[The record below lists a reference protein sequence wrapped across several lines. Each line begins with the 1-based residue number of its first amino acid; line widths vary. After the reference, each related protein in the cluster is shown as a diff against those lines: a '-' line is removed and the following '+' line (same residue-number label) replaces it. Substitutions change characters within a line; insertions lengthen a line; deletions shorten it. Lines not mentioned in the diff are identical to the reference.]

1 MRLFL
6 ASVLVFLAATTPS
19 HAGPSRLA
27 GALMA
32 ERGIPDPTMCVQSL
46 DEDVKAA
53 LVQEAGN
60 LDELRRV
67 RAMIESCR
75 AGYCSQLAEALHD
88 RRPAAA
94 AHLHVRL
101 GAPQCAIALWAAA
114 CNIGNRDACTRVGTM
129 YLSGAGYVR
138 RDRANAIRY
147 LSAACELGGEC
158 TDVRSNFY
166 ARHILALSAYFGL
179 DNTVGNTNRPANPLG
194 GEVALLR
201 FFGDWKSSGGTRGV
215 VLGAGAGAQAEYA
228 FGLGQTRVGGNLAA
242 VLWTVKLRAGYMAA
256 LDAGG
261 AARHDLRFDLATSAP
276 WVQAPLRMT
285 FRVDVPL
292 ASRDD
297 AGGVRLG
304 FFVEVGHNF
313 GLDGRSPRLRDFGF
327 PLFF

>member
-6 ASVLVFLAATTPS
+6 ASVLVLAAMTPS

-27 GALMA
+27 RALMA
-32 ERGIPDPTMCVQSL
+32 EREIPDPTLCVQSL
-46 DEDVKAA
+46 DGDVNAA
-53 LVQEAGN
+53 LAQEAGN

-75 AGYCSQLAEALHD
+75 AGDCVPLAEALHD
-88 RRPAAA
+88 RRPEAA
-94 AHLHVRL
+94 AHVHIRL
-101 GAPQCAIALWAAA
+101 GAPQCGIALWAAA
-114 CNIGNRDACTRVGTM
+114 CHAGKRDACTRVGTM
-129 YLSGAGYVR
+129 YLSGAEYVR
-138 RDRANAIRY
+138 RDRAMAIRF
-147 LSAACELGGEC
+147 LTAACALGGDC
-158 TDVRSNFY
+158 TDVTSSFY

-179 DNTVGNTNRPANPLG
+179 DNTVGETNAPANPLG

-201 FFGDWKSSGGTRGV
+201 FFGDWKSSGSTRGV
-215 VLGAGAGAQAEYA
+215 VLGAGVGAQAEYA

-242 VLWTVKLRAGYMAA
+242 VLWTAKLRAGYMAA
-256 LDAGG
+256 LDDGG
-261 AARHDLRFDLATSAP
+261 AARHDLRFDVAVSAP

-285 FRVDVPL
+285 FRVDVPV

-304 FFVEVGHNF
+304 FFVELGHNF

-327 PLFF
+327 PLL